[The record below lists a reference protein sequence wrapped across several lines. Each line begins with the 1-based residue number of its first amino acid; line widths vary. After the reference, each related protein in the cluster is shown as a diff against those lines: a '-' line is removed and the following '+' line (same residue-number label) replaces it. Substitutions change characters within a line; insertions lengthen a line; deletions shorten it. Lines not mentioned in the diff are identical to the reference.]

1 MTNQHDDAL
10 ACLAT
15 SVMLRNDALP
25 EGFVVPVPFFGA
37 VEVFGEGD
45 GVGETTSDNPD
56 DVVSVFPLCDS
67 SGA

>member
-1 MTNQHDDAL
+1 
-10 ACLAT
+10 
-15 SVMLRNDALP
+15 MLRNDALP